1 MGKTI
6 LITGSSSGIGKA
18 TVELFAKKG
27 WNVAATMRDTAKS
40 PFHQQKNIKT
50 YKLDVT
56 DTKSINDAFADVI
69 KDFGG
74 IDVVVNNAGYG
85 LDGVFEFIDDAMIF
99 KQYDTNVFG
108 LMRVTRAAIKHMRPK
123 KSGTIIQI
131 SSMGG
136 RVTFP
141 LYSMYH
147 STKWAV
153 EGFSESLQYELNQFG
168 IKIKIVEPGVIKTEF
183 YGASR
188 VFAKPNKKLGYDD
201 FVNQT
206 ETVAMESG
214 KNGNSPSIV
223 ADTILKAATSK
234 SKKVRYSSGRPA
246 PQLLFLRKLLP
257 ERLFYAIVR
266 RSYKI

>member
-1 MGKTI
+1 MSKTV

-18 TVELFAKKG
+18 SVELFAKKG
-27 WNVAATMRDTAKS
+27 WNVAATMRDTTKS
-40 PFHQQKNIKT
+40 PFHQLKNIKT

-56 DTKSINDAFADVI
+56 DERSINSVFKNVI

-85 LDGVFEFIDDAMIF
+85 LDGVFEFIDDATIA
-99 KQYDTNVFG
+99 KQFDTNVFG
-108 LMRVTRAAIKHMRPK
+108 LMRVTRAAIEHMRPK
-123 KSGTIIQI
+123 HSGTIIQI

-141 LYSMYH
+141 LYSVYH

-168 IKIKIVEPGVIKTEF
+168 INIKIVEPGVIKTEF

-188 VFAKPNKKLGYDD
+188 VFAKPDKGLGYDD

-214 KNGNSPSIV
+214 KNGVPPSIV
-223 ADTILKAATSK
+223 ANTIYKAACSN

-246 PQLLFLRKLLP
+246 PQLLFLRKILP
-257 ERLFYAIVR
+257 ERMFYAIVS
-266 RSYKI
+266 RSFKI